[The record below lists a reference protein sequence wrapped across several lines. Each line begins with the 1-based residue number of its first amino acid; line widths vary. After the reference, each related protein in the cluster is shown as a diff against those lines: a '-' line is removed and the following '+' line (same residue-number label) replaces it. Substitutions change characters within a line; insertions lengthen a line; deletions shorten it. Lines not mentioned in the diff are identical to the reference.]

1 MVGDDLRVLA
11 MLTSWWG
18 THWLWVNADRL
29 TRIVSVHQHPRVR
42 AFWSAAACWMG
53 RDRRFSRMQ
62 SAYRGPRV
70 DLLATGTE
78 FQIKRHGEDPRFR
91 GTCLHAPANV
101 LRDRPSDVL
110 PPAALSQRHSAYRCR
125 VIIGPSYR
133 ADMWAALETDP
144 ELSPTELA
152 RQTYGSFATAWQVK
166 RDFVLVN
173 QDIEAA

>member
-1 MVGDDLRVLA
+1 
-11 MLTSWWG
+11 
-18 THWLWVNADRL
+18 
-29 TRIVSVHQHPRVR
+29 
-42 AFWSAAACWMG
+42 
-53 RDRRFSRMQ
+53 
-62 SAYRGPRV
+62 
-70 DLLATGTE
+70 
-78 FQIKRHGEDPRFR
+78 
-91 GTCLHAPANV
+91 
-101 LRDRPSDVL
+101 
-110 PPAALSQRHSAYRCR
+110 